1 MVCFMLLMQF
11 RKLERRSAGALNV
24 FVFSWATSQS
34 FGPRRSLVSE
44 DTVARNADT
53 ICVNP
58 VSSVVCLH
66 SYSWAFLFGEDSREQ
81 AGKHWVERS
90 VKDLEMGNELWLLA
104 ICRRINR

>member
-11 RKLERRSAGALNV
+11 RKLERHSAGGLNV

-34 FGPRRSLVSE
+34 FGPRRNLVSE

-81 AGKHWVERS
+81 TGWR
-90 VKDLEMGNELWLLA
+90 DLEMGNELGLLA